1 MNNPATLNAMAVAL
15 DAKELAAESER
26 SPKLKAAYD
35 AAVSARDAANTER
48 DAAEAECETA
58 NAALA
63 AVYAAAK
70 AVTDKLAAQGATIEG
85 AATEIAA
92 LIALYPTDG
101 DAGNPDNVQ

>member
-15 DAKELAAESER
+15 DAKELAAEGER

-35 AAVSARDAANTER
+35 AANT
-48 DAAEAECETA
+48 
-58 NAALA
+58 ALA

-70 AVTDKLAAQGATIEG
+70 AVTDKLAAEGATIAG

-92 LIALYPTDG
+92 LTALYP
-101 DAGNPDNVQ
+101 AE